1 MKTQPIDPLFLRNV
15 ELEVSKKV
23 NTRITGMCRG
33 LLCLWE
39 LQHAIFK
46 AWQYKCRVAC
56 FVCQC
61 PDVLENG
68 VLSTEM
74 LLRACVNAF
83 FFVLVKCCLAVYSG
97 EGQQRQQQRH
107 QSFSSGTM
115 TTNRHTNSNPET
127 HASTERNDYYSY
139 NTEGMAQ
146 AHGRLTPQSQR

>member
-1 MKTQPIDPLFLRNV
+1 MQIQTVKTQPIDPLFLRNV

-83 FFVLVKCCLAVYSG
+83 FLYWLSVVLRFIRGRV
-97 EGQQRQQQRH
+97 
-107 QSFSSGTM
+107 SSG
-115 TTNRHTNSNPET
+115 S
-127 HASTERNDYYSY
+127 SSDIKVSVL
-139 NTEGMAQ
+139 AQ
-146 AHGRLTPQSQR
+146 